1 MNVIHS
7 LLPATVRL
15 PGSDHQLFSVWLPFG
30 FLGLIAWSVW
40 LGRRL
45 LTALYRP
52 VDNEHH
58 EPVTVVSPCF
68 REDPEILEHAVR
80 SWLAAGAQDVVLV
93 FPLDEQENLSRADAA
108 FSGERGVRFVQTSN
122 PEKRYS
128 LAAGILSAIHPV
140 VVLSDSDTLWEPD
153 LLEHLVMPFADPWI
167 GGVGTRQ
174 RVLSAETSVWRRAA
188 DWMLDAKY
196 LAYIPAMARKGG
208 VSCLSGRT
216 VAYRRE
222 VLLDVL
228 PELTNETFF
237 GRRCISG
244 DDGRLTWLVLN
255 KGYGTTFQ
263 QSAVAWTI
271 MPDTARAFFRQRIRW
286 SRNAW
291 RCYLRAIGRG
301 WLFRQ
306 PLITRVS
313 VLQGLIA
320 PVSLMIGFSF
330 TALAIAR
337 GDLVAVA
344 VWLVWI
350 TIGRGIRAID
360 HLRQTPRNVVLLPLM
375 TGIVLFAMTAVRFW
389 TLLTLNKQGW
399 ITRREDA
406 ALAEGQAAG
415 SLGSDALRSTRPDRG
430 LHLDLPG
437 ADHDRQCVERWSSV
451 KRSS

>member
-1 MNVIHS
+1 MHDFLI
-7 LLPATVRL
+7 ATVRL
-15 PGSDHQLFSVWLPFG
+15 PGSGEQLVHVWLPFG
-30 FLGLIAWSVW
+30 FLGMIAWSVW
-40 LGRRL
+40 LGRRA

-52 VDNEHH
+52 VANDHA
-58 EPVTVVSPCF
+58 EPVSVVAPCF
-68 REDPEILEHAVR
+68 REDPEILRTAVR

-93 FPLDEQENLSRADAA
+93 FPLDEQENLLQADAA
-108 FSGERGVRFVQTSN
+108 FAGDDRVRFMLTSN
-122 PEKRYS
+122 AEKRFS
-128 LAAGILSAIHPV
+128 LATGIPVAIHPI

-153 LLEHLVMPFADPWI
+153 LLKHLVMPFADPWI

-174 RVLSAETSVWRRAA
+174 RVLDTETSVWRRAA

-196 LAYIPAMARKGG
+196 LTYVPAMARQGG

-216 VAYRRE
+216 VAYRRDI
-222 VLLDVL
+222 LLDVL
-228 PELTNETFF
+228 PDLTNETFF

-255 KGYGTTFQ
+255 QGYGTTYQ
-263 QSAVAWTI
+263 QNAVAWTM

-301 WLFRQ
+301 WVFRQ

-320 PVSLMIGFSF
+320 PFSLLIGFVF
-330 TALAIAR
+330 TGLAIER

-344 VWLVWI
+344 VWVVWI
-350 TIGRGIRAID
+350 TTGRGIRAID

-375 TGIVLFAMTAVRFW
+375 TVIVLFAMTAVRLY
-389 TLLTLNKQGW
+389 TLLTLNQQGW
-399 ITRREDA
+399 ITRRQDQNV
-406 ALAEGQAAG
+406 AEGQSAG
-415 SLGSDALRSTRPDRG
+415 SLAIPIAEQLEVIEGSPAVCQDQL
-430 LHLDLPG
+430 LV
-437 ADHDRQCVERWSSV
+437 DHA
-451 KRSS
+451 